1 MPTPSSAFADLLTN
15 GTTPLFLIS
24 SVCILLLVINN
35 RYTHVLDRLRSIIH
49 SESSNRETQIHIL
62 FRRASI
68 LRISILSLCSSIVL
82 SSILLCCTVFEALGY
97 GNHHMIAGTLL
108 LASTICIVSSAV
120 TLWLDVVL
128 SLKAIRSYLNA
139 CESPQE

>member
-1 MPTPSSAFADLLTN
+1 
-15 GTTPLFLIS
+15 
-24 SVCILLLVINN
+24 CILLLVINN
-35 RYTHVLDRLRSIIH
+35 RYTHVLDRLRSIIQ

-82 SSILLCCTVFEALGY
+82 SSLILCCTVFEAFGY
-97 GNHHMIAGTLL
+97 GNHHMFAGILL

-120 TLWLDVVL
+120 TLWLDVVQ